1 MGIDNRDYYRD
12 SDDGAGGSGLF
23 HSHELP
29 THSICF
35 KLIMINVIV
44 FLLQIFSTRE
54 MTEADLRSQLQR
66 VHQDDPN
73 SVSISADDQTDHV
86 VEITERALFRAP
98 RISVI
103 TEWLSLDTDKVL
115 HGQVWRVLTCAFCH
129 DRESVSHILFNM
141 LFLWW
146 FGKTL
151 EVMYG
156 QREFLLFYVSAALL
170 SSLAFMALAL
180 ATGTGGSMIGASG
193 AVMATMMLYAI
204 HYPRQTIMIFWVF
217 PLEIR
222 WLVLFYVIFDLFP
235 VLKMLS
241 GDSLLTGVAHAAHL
255 GGFVF
260 GWLYWKLAW
269 RLESCLAR
277 LPQPRL
283 WWKRTVGPQRHFK
296 VVRPDDDTLQSSLS
310 FEDQLDAVLAKLHEQ
325 GRAALTE
332 AELKVLEEGSQRYR
346 TRRGL

>member
-12 SDDGAGGSGLF
+12 SDAGSGGSGLF
-23 HSHELP
+23 QSHEIP

-35 KLIMINVIV
+35 KLIMMNVIV

-54 MTEADLRSQLQR
+54 MTEADLREQQR
-66 VHQDDPN
+66 FHQDGPH
-73 SVSISADDQTDHV
+73 SVSISADDQTDPP
-86 VEITERALFRAP
+86 VEVSPRTLFRAP
-98 RISVI
+98 RVSVI

-151 EVMYG
+151 EAMSG
-156 QREFLLFYVSAALL
+156 PREFLLFYLSAALL
-170 SSLAFMALAL
+170 SSVAFMVLAL
-180 ATGTGGSMIGASG
+180 ASGTGGSMIGASG

-204 HYPRQTIMIFWVF
+204 YYPRQTIMIFWVF

-222 WLVLFYVIFDLFP
+222 WLVLFYVVFDLFP

-241 GDSLLTGVAHAAHL
+241 GESILTGVAHAAHL
-255 GGFVF
+255 GGFAF
-260 GWLYWKLAW
+260 GWLYWRLNW
-269 RLESCLAR
+269 RLESFLAR
-277 LPQPRL
+277 WPQPRR
-283 WWKRTVGPQRHFK
+283 WWKRTVGPQRHFR
-296 VVRPDDDTLQSSLS
+296 VIRPDEDAPQPALS

-325 GRAALTE
+325 GRAALTD
-332 AELKVLEEGSQRYR
+332 AEVKVLEEGSQRYR